1 MNSSIYILKYIFL
14 VIIIIAVVYA
24 IDIIKRINN
33 FRQRF
38 RPRINFLF
46 YPKYAAEIFVKNVG
60 KGTAS
65 NIRMNGLDLDKLSIS
80 FEQINE
86 LEPGHIRKMHYQIYG
101 KDADTKELMQ
111 KFGKQVLGFP
121 FFPGLDLDSKRYTI
135 DAHFENKKNVPF
147 KVRITVD
154 RVNENIFYTEI
165 INS

>member
-1 MNSSIYILKYIFL
+1 
-14 VIIIIAVVYA
+14 
-24 IDIIKRINN
+24 
-33 FRQRF
+33 
-38 RPRINFLF
+38 
-46 YPKYAAEIFVKNVG
+46 
-60 KGTAS
+60 
-65 NIRMNGLDLDKLSIS
+65 
-80 FEQINE
+80 
-86 LEPGHIRKMHYQIYG
+86 
-101 KDADTKELMQ
+101 MQ